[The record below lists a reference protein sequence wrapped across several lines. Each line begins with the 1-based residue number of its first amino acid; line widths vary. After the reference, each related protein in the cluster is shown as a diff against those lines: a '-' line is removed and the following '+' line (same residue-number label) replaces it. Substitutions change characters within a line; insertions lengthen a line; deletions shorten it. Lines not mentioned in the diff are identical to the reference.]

1 MTSIVQDQIF
11 STGKKTLSEKLS
23 NVNLAEFSFIGNVII
38 ERLYNFKSL
47 MNSILIISSNDTLF
61 EVFRNEM
68 KNEVIGNLF
77 AKNQEVLQKSVRTL
91 LMKNAGCKTKETKP
105 KSGNLASKY
114 GVLSIKCEKSVDFV
128 ECQRISDCMNRAKNM
143 TLEIILLR
151 AISEENYGMGTLF
164 TYFR

>member
-1 MTSIVQDQIF
+1 M
-11 STGKKTLSEKLS
+11 
-23 NVNLAEFSFIGNVII
+23 
-38 ERLYNFKSL
+38 NF
-47 MNSILIISSNDTLF
+47 ILIISSNDTLF

-68 KNEVIGNLF
+68 KNEVVGNLF
-77 AKNQEVLQKSVRTL
+77 AKNQEVLQKSVKKL
-91 LMKNAGCKTKETKP
+91 LMKNAGCKTKP

-143 TLEIILLR
+143 TLEMILLR